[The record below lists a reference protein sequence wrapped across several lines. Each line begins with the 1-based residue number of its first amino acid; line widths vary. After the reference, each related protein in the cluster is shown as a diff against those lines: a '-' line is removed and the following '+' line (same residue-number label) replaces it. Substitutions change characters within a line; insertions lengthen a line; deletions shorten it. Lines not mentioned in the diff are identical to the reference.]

1 MKDDTSECMYILHT
15 VHRPAESIQNDSATT
30 LYIYT
35 HINRDIYSVN
45 ELNMETD
52 FSTSLRKYYSIS
64 VS

>member
-1 MKDDTSECMYILHT
+1 MIHLNVCIYYILY
-15 VHRPAESIQNDSATT
+15 IDQQNQYKMTPQPPCKYT
-30 LYIYT
+30 YT

>member
-1 MKDDTSECMYILHT
+1 MIHLNVCIYYILY
-15 VHRPAESIQNDSATT
+15 IDQQNQYKMTPQPP
-30 LYIYT
+30 YIYT